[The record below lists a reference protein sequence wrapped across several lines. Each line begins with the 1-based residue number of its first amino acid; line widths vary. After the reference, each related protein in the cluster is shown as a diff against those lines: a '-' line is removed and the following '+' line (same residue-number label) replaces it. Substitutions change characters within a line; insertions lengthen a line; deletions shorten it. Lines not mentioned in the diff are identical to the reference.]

1 MVLICKWVYDGI
13 VLVLLLIYMLVFD
26 YFVIYVYREISKG
39 IGIVFIFFEY
49 MLKIYFLK
57 WVWLN
62 II

>member
-13 VLVLLLIYMLVFD
+13 VLVLSLIYMLVFD